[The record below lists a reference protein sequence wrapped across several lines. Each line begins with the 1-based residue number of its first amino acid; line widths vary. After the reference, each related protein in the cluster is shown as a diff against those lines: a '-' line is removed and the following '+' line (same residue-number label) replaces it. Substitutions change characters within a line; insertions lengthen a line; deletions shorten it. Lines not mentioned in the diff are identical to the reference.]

1 MKVSLVYPGII
12 GKGFDSIGQGMD
24 SGWISHG
31 LAILAPCARRAGHEV
46 NLIDLRAL
54 KGWDHFRQTVLERRP
69 DVVAVTM
76 MSVDYNAAVRCLQI
90 VRKVDPAIVT
100 MVGGPHPTILPQEVI
115 DLECVDHVFMGE
127 SEETFP
133 RALDALQRGEPI
145 PRIVPGTHPDLD
157 SLPFA
162 DHDLFIEE
170 WRRQGY
176 TVTSPEAP
184 FVAEL
189 PPPFVTIIAGRGCI
203 YNCSYCQPAE
213 RLLFGRQVRR
223 RSVENVLAELRSLR
237 ERYAFNSFMFHD
249 DCLTEDRDWVIA
261 FCESYIKEGFT
272 QPFFCQ
278 SRADIIV
285 KNEDMVALMARAGL
299 RGYFIGFESGSDRV
313 LRFIHKGTR
322 RWQNI
327 RAAEICRRYGIA
339 IWANYMLGI
348 PTETK
353 EEVLETISMLKKID
367 PDYYS
372 PAFYT
377 PHPGSDLYTYCMEN
391 DLSLIRNHDSY
402 RRNPD
407 EAKIKGID
415 YEWLAWAVKE
425 SQRRT
430 LPNRLRRW
438 AKANRARYERFLRSE
453 RKIEEIKE
461 HLARHRY
468 RREGATRT
476 SS

>member
-1 MKVSLVYPGII
+1 MKVSLIYPGII

-31 LAILAPCARRAGHEV
+31 LAILAPCARLAGHEV

-54 KGWDHFRQTVLERRP
+54 KSWDHVRQTLAERQP

-76 MSVDYNAAVRCLQI
+76 MSVDYNATIRCLEI
-90 VRKVDPAIVT
+90 AREVDPGTVT

-115 DLECVDHVFMGE
+115 DLPCVDHVFLGE
-127 SEETFP
+127 AEETFP
-133 RALDALQRGEPI
+133 QALDALQRGETP

-157 SLPFA
+157 AIPFA
-162 DHDLFIEE
+162 DHDLFVEE

-176 TVTSPEAP
+176 VVTSPEAP
-184 FVAEL
+184 FASEL
-189 PPPFVTIIAGRGCI
+189 PPPFVTLIAGRGCK

-213 RLLFGRQVRR
+213 RMLFGRQVRR
-223 RSVENVLAELRSLR
+223 RSVDSVLAELHQLQETYR
-237 ERYAFNSFMFHD
+237 FNSFMFHD
-249 DCLTEDRDWVIA
+249 DCLTEDREWVIA
-261 FCESYIKEGFT
+261 FCERYMAEGFT

-278 SRADIIV
+278 SRADILV
-285 KNEDMVALMARAGL
+285 KNEDMVALMAQAGL

-313 LRFIHKGTR
+313 LRFIRKGTTR
-322 RWQNI
+322 AQNI
-327 RAAEICRRYGIA
+327 QAAQICRRYGIA
-339 IWANYMLGI
+339 VWANYMLGL
-348 PTETK
+348 PTETR
-353 EEVLETISMLKKID
+353 EEVLETISMLREID

-377 PHPGSDLYTYCMEN
+377 PHPGSDLYDYCVEH

-407 EAKIKGID
+407 EPKIKGVD
-415 YEWLAWAVKE
+415 YQWLAWAVRA

-430 LPNRLRRW
+430 LSRRLSRR
-438 AKANRARYERFLRSE
+438 ARAIRARYEHFQGSQSKTQKIVQHLR
-453 RKIEEIKE
+453 
-461 HLARHRY
+461 
-468 RREGATRT
+468 RRE